1 MIKLTSDGVSL
12 WYADIIPSSG
22 FLNTFVA
29 ADAGLNVS
37 DVAVYDFTAQTSMA
51 LKLLTA
57 TDQMYELDIFGTYT
71 AVASGAVSILQVNN
85 TNFAAGFTIRQI
97 AATNATATA
106 TNTAG
111 IDSGFRLEGTGASV
125 LEAKYTVFTRTA
137 SKKLIGVGTST
148 STTTGTGSAIGIE
161 MADVTTVWTSLGTV
175 IMPNS
180 WTGRIRVKR
189 VM

>member
-1 MIKLTSDGVSL
+1 MTGVQTCAL
-12 WYADIIPSSG
+12 PICG

-37 DVAVYDFTAQTSMA
+37 DVAIYDFTAQVSMA

-57 TDQMYELDIFGTYT
+57 TDQMYEIDIFGVST
-71 AVASGAVSILQVNN
+71 AVAPGAISYLQVNN
-85 TNFAAGFTIRQI
+85 TNFATGFTIRQI
-97 AATNATATA
+97 AAINAVANGA
-106 TNTAG
+106 NTAN
-111 IDSGFRLEGTGASV
+111 IDNGFRLEGTGASV
-125 LEAKYTVFTRTA
+125 LESKLTVYTRTA
-137 SKKLIGVGTST
+137 SKKAFGLSAST
-148 STTTGTGSAIGIE
+148 STTTGTGAAICIE
-161 MADVTTVWTSLGTV
+161 MQDTTTVWTSLGTI